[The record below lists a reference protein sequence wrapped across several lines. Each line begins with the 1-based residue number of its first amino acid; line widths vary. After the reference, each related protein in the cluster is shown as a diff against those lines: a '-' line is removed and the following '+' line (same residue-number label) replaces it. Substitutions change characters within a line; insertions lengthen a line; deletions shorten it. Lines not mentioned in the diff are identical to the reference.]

1 MKKILNWVLTL
12 EPMVH
17 AMAFCGLCV
26 LPARA
31 QEPAKQ
37 WYDNIKFSGYGMLQY
52 QGQDKE
58 GEKSN
63 TFNLRILRLILDG
76 KAGDFDWRVQ
86 LQGTS
91 NTGPGQSTVQLVDL
105 YAEWTKYKEMRVKVG
120 QFHRAFTFE
129 NPTHPIYQGWYSCAD
144 VTNALA
150 GIGDR
155 SGEKWSAGRDIGV
168 QVEGDLLPNASG
180 RRLLHYQAGV
190 YNGEGINSKDKDN
203 RKDIMGGLWVMP
215 VDGVRIGAFG
225 WTGSRGA
232 MTDGHGD
239 IVSMGKNR
247 YAISAAYDKDEYCF
261 RAEYLHSQ
269 GWGADMAGS
278 NTIDYAKGDKADGW
292 FVYGIVPVVKGK
304 LHAKARY
311 QTYRI
316 DKTWGSAKTSY
327 EAGVNC
333 FFSKGLQLNLEYA
346 RVNDRTIDNPDK
358 HNYNLINAQLNIRF

>member
-52 QGQDKE
+52 QGHDKE

-76 KAGDFDWRVQ
+76 
-86 LQGTS
+86 
-91 NTGPGQSTVQLVDL
+91 
-105 YAEWTKYKEMRVKVG
+105 
-120 QFHRAFTFE
+120 
-129 NPTHPIYQGWYSCAD
+129 
-144 VTNALA
+144 
-150 GIGDR
+150 
-155 SGEKWSAGRDIGV
+155 
-168 QVEGDLLPNASG
+168 
-180 RRLLHYQAGV
+180 
-190 YNGEGINSKDKDN
+190 
-203 RKDIMGGLWVMP
+203 
-215 VDGVRIGAFG
+215 
-225 WTGSRGA
+225 
-232 MTDGHGD
+232 
-239 IVSMGKNR
+239 
-247 YAISAAYDKDEYCF
+247 ISAAYDKDEYCF

-278 NTIDYAKGDKADGW
+278 NTIDY
-292 FVYGIVPVVKGK
+292 
-304 LHAKARY
+304 AKARY

-358 HNYNLINAQLNIRF
+358 HNYNLINAQQNIRF

>member
-12 EPMVH
+12 EPKVH

-76 KAGDFDWRVQ
+76 
-86 LQGTS
+86 
-91 NTGPGQSTVQLVDL
+91 
-105 YAEWTKYKEMRVKVG
+105 
-120 QFHRAFTFE
+120 
-129 NPTHPIYQGWYSCAD
+129 
-144 VTNALA
+144 
-150 GIGDR
+150 
-155 SGEKWSAGRDIGV
+155 
-168 QVEGDLLPNASG
+168 
-180 RRLLHYQAGV
+180 
-190 YNGEGINSKDKDN
+190 
-203 RKDIMGGLWVMP
+203 
-215 VDGVRIGAFG
+215 
-225 WTGSRGA
+225 
-232 MTDGHGD
+232 
-239 IVSMGKNR
+239 
-247 YAISAAYDKDEYCF
+247 ISAAYDKDEYCF

-278 NTIDYAKGDKADGW
+278 NTIDYAKGDKAAGW